1 MAEGRRST
9 TAIVLEAV
17 QDLHGQEQIVTRETL
32 AELTG
37 LKMTV
42 IDDRLATLVDDGLI
56 LRVQRGVFVPAPR
69 HPAARAMSRTL
80 MPDGMVKIEVGDQV
94 LELTPREDRMLA
106 NLQAGAAAQLTAI
119 ETGRNTAMMAAE
131 LAGQIRRLEQTV
143 RGLRA
148 RLDGDER
155 QLGFEHAA
163 LQPSL
168 GAQA

>member
-80 MPDGMVKIEVGDQV
+80 MPDGMVKIEIGDQV

-106 NLQAGAAAQLTAI
+106 NLQAGAAAQLAAI

-131 LAGQIRRLEQTV
+131 LAGQIKRLERTV
-143 RGLRA
+143 RALRE
-148 RLDGDER
+148 ER
-155 QLGFEHAA
+155 TRDSTQLELEPHR
-163 LQPSL
+163 P
-168 GAQA
+168 